1 MARRFDLPPVWMA
14 LSGLLMA
21 LAAFWTP
28 WRFEFGVWADLLG
41 WLTMILGAG
50 AIFLAAPQFL
60 LAATPIMP
68 RNDPDKLL
76 TSGIFGFSR
85 NPIYLG
91 MVLILI
97 GWGLI
102 LGAPPA
108 LAIPFGFAALIDK
121 RFIRD
126 EEARLIARFPDQAPA
141 YLARVRRWI

>member
-1 MARRFDLPPVWMA
+1 MLRRFDLPPVWMT
-14 LSGLLMA
+14 LSGLLMLLIA
-21 LAAFWTP
+21 LWTP
-28 WRFEFGVWADLLG
+28 WRLDADLPG
-41 WLTMILGAG
+41 WLAMILGAG

-91 MVLILI
+91 MVLILL

-108 LAIPFGFAALIDK
+108 LAVPFGFAALIDR
-121 RFIRD
+121 RFIRE
-126 EEARLIARFPDQAPA
+126 EEARLLARFPDQAPA